1 MNFNSFSFIF
11 LFLPAALVG
20 FYALGTIQARTSL
33 KPWLL
38 AASLV
43 FMAAGRLQD
52 LPFLMASI
60 ALNCMVATQLTILP
74 SGSRRR
80 RTVFVAGLAG
90 NLLFLGYFKYKAF
103 LVALADQWMG
113 LHISVSRPSFPLGI
127 SFYTV
132 YQIMLLVDCYEDLA
146 EDYNWRDHLVFASFF
161 PYVTMG
167 PIVRWKQI
175 VPQLNGPDFG
185 KAQWDNLARGLYIF
199 VIGLFKKVVLADSF
213 FRWSDAGFNFGGSL
227 SLVGAWITALTFTCQ
242 LYFDFSGYTDM
253 AIGVALMFNITLPAN
268 FNAPYRSQSLI
279 EFWRRWHITLS
290 NFITTYLYTP
300 MIRGMQKVS
309 FSRMMLVTF
318 VAMLIAGFWHGANWT
333 FVVFGSLHGLGLVA
347 NQIWKRRKRHM
358 PGPIAWALTFIFV
371 VITFVFFNSRDLSQA
386 GQIVRSMFSI
396 RTAMFSYEPWLGID
410 RIDQVTGVAWMLLGT
425 LILYRAPSSQALQQ
439 KFRPSWM
446 TVAATMAL
454 AALALIYTNG
464 VVSRSFVYRDF

>member
-1 MNFNSFSFIF
+1 MNFNSFTFIF

-20 FYALGTIQARTSL
+20 FYVLGTMQAKASL

-38 AASLV
+38 AASLA
-43 FMAAGRLQD
+43 FFAAGRLQD
-52 LPFLMASI
+52 LPLLMASI
-60 ALNCMVATQLTILP
+60 TFNCIVATRLTSFP
-74 SGSRRR
+74 DRSRGRCA
-80 RTVFVAGLAG
+80 VFVLGLSG
-90 NLLFLGYFKYKAF
+90 NLLFLAYFKYKAF
-103 LVALADQWMG
+103 LVALANQWMG
-113 LHISVSRPSFPLGI
+113 LHLAVSRPLFPLGI

-132 YQIMLLVDCYEDLA
+132 YQIMLLVDCYENLA
-146 EDYNWRDHLVFASFF
+146 QNYNWRDHLVFAGFF

-175 VPQLNGPDFG
+175 VPQLNGSDFG
-185 KAQWDNLARGLYIF
+185 KPRWDNLARGLYIF

-213 FRWSDAGFNFGGSL
+213 FRWSDAGFNFAGSL
-227 SLVGAWITALTFTCQ
+227 SLVGAWITALAFTCQ

-253 AIGVALMFNITLPAN
+253 AIGVALMFNINLPAN
-268 FNAPYRSQSLI
+268 FNTPYRSQSVI

-300 MIRGMQKVS
+300 MIRGMRKVS
-309 FSRMMLVTF
+309 FGRMMLVTF
-318 VAMLIAGFWHGANWT
+318 IAMLITGFWHGASWT

-347 NQIWKRRKRHM
+347 NQVWKRCKCQM

-386 GQIVRSMFSI
+386 GEIVRSMFSI
-396 RTAMFSYEPWLGID
+396 RTAVFSYEPWLGID
-410 RIDQVTGVAWMLLGT
+410 RIDQAAGIVWMLLGT
-425 LILYRAPSSQALQQ
+425 FILYRAPSSQTLQQ
-439 KFRPSWM
+439 NFRPSWV
-446 TVAATMAL
+446 TVAATIAL
-454 AALALIYTNG
+454 AAAALLYTNG